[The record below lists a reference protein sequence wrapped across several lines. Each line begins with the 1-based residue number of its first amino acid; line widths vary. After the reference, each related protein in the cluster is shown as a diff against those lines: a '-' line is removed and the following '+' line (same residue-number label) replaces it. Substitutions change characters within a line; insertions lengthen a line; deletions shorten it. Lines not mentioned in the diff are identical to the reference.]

1 MGANWGRS
9 QPRLCRRRK
18 SGFTRL
24 WKGKDMKALVLGSGA
39 VGSVIA
45 GFLAREGRE
54 IEIVDPWFQHVEA
67 IKENGIR
74 VEAVE
79 EDFIS
84 PVAAHN
90 LDDLE
95 RIGTA
100 DVVIIA
106 PKSYDTTWIA
116 RLARD
121 HIADDTVVLSAQNGM
136 NDVTIGNIVGQE
148 HMVGCVVVMACELAG
163 AGHTKRTSDGSYVN
177 LTFGEFGGSEV
188 TPRVRQLEEF
198 FAPLGY
204 VNSVAD
210 IWEER
215 WGKLTLNVMSNGLAG
230 LTNYTTKELWS
241 NPDVIDVLIAL
252 GRECALVA
260 RARGIQMAPVLQ
272 KISHELLIEATG
284 TKTDAWAEV
293 RELLISV
300 AATRT
305 GKRENTPSLLQDI
318 KKSRRT
324 EIEYINGWIA
334 EQAELVGV
342 NAVVN
347 RAIVREV
354 HSVETG
360 KRPPLPANAAPLSA
374 LVDEFYG

>member
-1 MGANWGRS
+1 
-9 QPRLCRRRK
+9 
-18 SGFTRL
+18 
-24 WKGKDMKALVLGSGA
+24 MKALVLGSGA

-45 GFLAREGRE
+45 GYLARGGRE

-67 IKENGIR
+67 IKENGVR

-79 EDFIS
+79 EDFTTS
-84 PVAAHN
+84 VVAHN

-136 NDVTIGNIVGQE
+136 NDATIGNIVGE
-148 HMVGCVVVMACELAG
+148 GHMVGSVVVMACELAG

-188 TPRVRQLEEF
+188 TPRVQQLEEF
-198 FAPLGY
+198 FAPLGH

-230 LTNYTTKELWS
+230 LTNYTTKQLWS

-272 KISHELLIEATG
+272 KISHELFIEATG

-318 KKSRRT
+318 KKGRRT

-334 EQAELVGV
+334 QQAELVGV

-347 RAIVREV
+347 RAIVHEV

>member
-1 MGANWGRS
+1 
-9 QPRLCRRRK
+9 
-18 SGFTRL
+18 
-24 WKGKDMKALVLGSGA
+24 MKALVLGSGA

-45 GFLAREGRE
+45 GFLSREGRE

-79 EDFIS
+79 EDFVS
-84 PVAAHN
+84 KVTAHN
-90 LDDLE
+90 LDELE

-100 DVVIIA
+100 DIVIIA

-121 HIADDTVVLSAQNGM
+121 HIAEGTIVLSAQNGM
-136 NDVTIGNIVGQE
+136 NDAAIGNIVGQE

-163 AGHTKRTSDGSYVN
+163 AGHTKRTSDGSYVS
-177 LTFGEFGGSEV
+177 LTFGEFAGTEV
-188 TPRVRQLEEF
+188 TPRVQQLEQF

-204 VNSVAD
+204 VNSVPD

-260 RARGIQMAPVLQ
+260 DARGIHMAPVLQ
-272 KISHELLIEATG
+272 KIPHELLIEATG
-284 TKTDAWAEV
+284 TKTDEWAKI

-305 GKRENTPSLLQDI
+305 GKRENTPSLLQDV

-324 EIEYINGWIA
+324 EIEYINGWVA

-342 NAVVN
+342 DAVVN
-347 RAIVREV
+347 RAIVQEV
-354 HSVETG
+354 RSVETG

-374 LVDEFYG
+374 LVDEYYG